1 MPPGARSAPDSPG
14 AGDAGGARPDE
25 VRRLTLVNDLSAV
38 GQASDWLRVLGAE
51 AGVAEDDIYRLDLCA
66 AELLSNIV
74 SYGYDDQRAHE
85 IELAL
90 AVNDGEIAFEIA
102 DDGRPFDPVAHP
114 SVRPATSLAEA
125 RWGGWGLRL
134 VRQFADECRYER
146 RDARNV
152 VALVFRRHAAPA
164 GSRAER
170 APRGPERRRNRGAAV
185 FPLHRSDGTVVQ
197 ADARSGPDRRL
208 LGFISGFEIFRGVPY
223 AAVESAMAGCR
234 VMSFADGTV
243 LMRPGERN
251 SSLAFVLSGRLRIHL
266 EAPDSPNFFTIE
278 AGDCAGE
285 MSVVDGEPVSAYVVA
300 DGGCRILVVSADMLF
315 RQLLSIPQ
323 VNRNFMSLLTDR
335 VRRTSQRIVEQM
347 RSTMELDRLQ
357 RELSFA
363 NQIQSGMMPEDSP
376 LFTERSEVECAARV
390 RVARRVGGDFYDA
403 FFVDQQRLFVT
414 IGDVC
419 GKGMPAALFMVRA
432 LTLLRSEATRRAGA
446 KRGQLQRTMD
456 RLNRLLY
463 ERNDASLFVT
473 TVCALLDT
481 ASGELM
487 FVNAGH
493 NPPALALGDAPFDFL
508 GGPRNPM
515 VGVVADRAYTPGEV
529 TLPPESVLVLYTD
542 GVLDAEDANGEA
554 FGEAR
559 LIATLN
565 AAAERTAPR
574 LLDDVMA
581 AVDRFT
587 GDTAQTDDIAVLV
600 LRYSGPAQQ

>member
-1 MPPGARSAPDSPG
+1 MPPGASSAPHSPG
-14 AGDAGGARPDE
+14 AGDPGGAQPDAP
-25 VRRLTLVNDLSAV
+25 RRLTLANDLSAV
-38 GQASDWLRVLGAE
+38 GQASDWLRALGTE
-51 AGVAEDDIYRLDLCA
+51 AGLAADDIYRLDLCA
-66 AELLSNIV
+66 AELLTNIV
-74 SYGYDDQRAHE
+74 SYAYDDQRAHK
-85 IELAL
+85 IELGL
-90 AVNDGEIAFEIA
+90 AVSDHEVAFEIA

-114 SVRPATSLAEA
+114 SARPAASLAEA

-146 RDARNV
+146 RGAQNV
-152 VALVFRRHAAPA
+152 VSLAFHRQAAPA
-164 GSRAER
+164 SSGAER
-170 APRGPERRRNRGAAV
+170 TARGTERRSNREAAV
-185 FPLHRSDGTVVQ
+185 FPVRRADGTIVQ

-208 LGFISGFEIFRGVPY
+208 LGFISRFEIFRGVPY
-223 AAVESAMAGCR
+223 ALVETAMAGCR
-234 VMSFADGTV
+234 VLRFADGTV

-251 SSLAFVLSGRLRIHL
+251 SSLAFVLNGRLRIHL
-266 EAPDSPNFFTIE
+266 DAPDSPKFFTIE

-300 DGGCRILVVSADMLF
+300 DAGCRILVVSADMLF
-315 RQLLSIPQ
+315 RQLLSIPR
-323 VNRNFMSLLTDR
+323 VNRNFMSMLTDR
-335 VRRTSQRIVEQM
+335 VRRTSQRMVEQM

-363 NQIQSGMMPEDSP
+363 NEIQSGMLPEESP
-376 LFTERSEVECAARV
+376 LFAERTDVECAARI
-390 RVARRVGGDFYDA
+390 RVARQVGGDFYDA

-473 TVCALLDT
+473 TVCAVLDT
-481 ASGELM
+481 ANGELV

-493 NPPALALGDAPFDFL
+493 NRPALAPGDGPFDFL
-508 GGPRNPM
+508 AGPRNPM
-515 VGVVADRAYTPGEV
+515 VGVAADRAYARGEL
-529 TLPPESVLVLYTD
+529 TLPPGSTLVLYTD
-542 GVLDAEDANGEA
+542 GVIDGRAASGEA

-559 LIATLN
+559 LIAALN
-565 AAAERTAPR
+565 GAAERSPTR
-574 LLDDVMA
+574 LIEEVMG
-581 AVDRFT
+581 AVDQFT
-587 GDTAQTDDIAVLV
+587 GDTPQTDDIAILA
-600 LRYSGPAQQ
+600 LRYLGPAQ